1 MRKMVPLMA
10 AVLAASGCS
19 AGDDR
24 AAAEAGVAQ
33 FRQMMEAGRYHDIYV
48 NAADEF
54 RRSASEED
62 GTRFL
67 RTIHDRLGAVR
78 SASSTGWR
86 VNLTSGG
93 STVNLTYD
101 TQFALAAGNE
111 DFVFLIG
118 GANARLAGYHVRSP
132 ALIGAG
138 ALAPAEQAKPSEG
151 AAPAAPVTVAPVEA
165 PKPPEPAAP
174 EPAGGK

>member
-1 MRKMVPLMA
+1 MPIVAAALM
-10 AVLAASGCS
+10 ASGCS

-48 NAADEF
+48 NASDDF

-62 GTRFL
+62 ATRFL
-67 RTIHDRLGAVR
+67 GTIHDRLGAVR
-78 SASSTGWR
+78 SSSSTGWR
-86 VNLTSGG
+86 VNFTPGG

-111 DFVFLIG
+111 DFVFRIG
-118 GANARLAGYHVRSP
+118 GANARLAGYHARSP

-138 ALAPAEQAKPSEG
+138 ALAPAEQAKPSGES
-151 AAPAAPVTVAPVEA
+151 APAAPVTVEA
-165 PKPPEPAAP
+165 PKPPQPAEPA
-174 EPAGGK
+174 PAGGK